1 MSGGA
6 NRSRPTSMTYPD
18 GVAVND
24 NYNSGLNDAISQP
37 SLRPSMGKKR
47 SDTNYLNADC
57 LSKNVH

>member
-1 MSGGA
+1 
-6 NRSRPTSMTYPD
+6 MTYPD